1 MNILITGGSGLLG
14 SRLAIELSKNHLV
27 TLVSRKKLISINNI
41 KNEFVKEYNQTQLAK
56 QDIIIHAASPNNME
70 CDNSEIYKNYIEDT
84 EKLILSSSKNKIKK
98 FIFTSSTRIY
108 GNNGIGEISENNPIV
123 INDNYSKMKGHIEN
137 LLIDSSDKLDSSIVR
152 ISNSYGFP
160 VFNNTKCWHLL
171 VMYICKEI
179 VHKNTVRLNSNGLE
193 YKDFVPMNYVIE
205 NIVDI
210 VSGTNETK
218 SNIINICSGNTI
230 IVKDF
235 ANYLIKKAEQ
245 FLDKKINLLLNNN
258 KETFNKY
265 NITNNKLKIKFNESY
280 SDIEINK
287 LLKFCKKSFA

>member
-27 TLVSRKKLISINNI
+27 TLVSRKKLISINI

-56 QDIIIHAASPNNME
+56 QDIIIHAASPNNIE
-70 CDNSEIYKNYIEDT
+70 CDNSEIYKSYIEDT

>member
-56 QDIIIHAASPNNME
+56 QDIIIHAASPNNIE
-70 CDNSEIYKNYIEDT
+70 CDNSEIYKSYIEDT

-137 LLIDSSDKLDSSIVR
+137 LLINSSDKLDSSIVR

>member
-137 LLIDSSDKLDSSIVR
+137 LLIDSSGKLDS
-152 ISNSYGFP
+152 
-160 VFNNTKCWHLL
+160 
-171 VMYICKEI
+171 
-179 VHKNTVRLNSNGLE
+179 
-193 YKDFVPMNYVIE
+193 
-205 NIVDI
+205 
-210 VSGTNETK
+210 
-218 SNIINICSGNTI
+218 
-230 IVKDF
+230 
-235 ANYLIKKAEQ
+235 
-245 FLDKKINLLLNNN
+245 
-258 KETFNKY
+258 
-265 NITNNKLKIKFNESY
+265 
-280 SDIEINK
+280 
-287 LLKFCKKSFA
+287 

>member
-56 QDIIIHAASPNNME
+56 QDIIIHAASPNNIE
-70 CDNSEIYKNYIEDT
+70 CDNSEIYKSYIEDT

>member
-56 QDIIIHAASPNNME
+56 QDIIIHAASPNNIE
-70 CDNSEIYKNYIEDT
+70 CDNSEIYKSYIEDT

-137 LLIDSSDKLDSSIVR
+137 LLINSSDKLDSSIVR

-235 ANYLIKKAEQ
+235 ANYIIKKAEQ

>member
-1 MNILITGGSGLLG
+1 
-14 SRLAIELSKNHLV
+14 
-27 TLVSRKKLISINNI
+27 
-41 KNEFVKEYNQTQLAK
+41 
-56 QDIIIHAASPNNME
+56 
-70 CDNSEIYKNYIEDT
+70 
-84 EKLILSSSKNKIKK
+84 
-98 FIFTSSTRIY
+98 
-108 GNNGIGEISENNPIV
+108 
-123 INDNYSKMKGHIEN
+123 
-137 LLIDSSDKLDSSIVR
+137 
-152 ISNSYGFP
+152 
-160 VFNNTKCWHLL
+160 
-171 VMYICKEI
+171 MYICKEI